1 MIIDPNA
8 EGFGYRGDTA
18 DDGPG
23 FPWDLVDFGQDVK
36 IWELQ
41 AVLGLDNAMRVSR
54 AKEFAFKEES
64 CLSVIILSI
73 VNELFEDGPK
83 VLCIDCQGVGHF
95 EFLVIL

>member
-1 MIIDPNA
+1 MLQLIIDPNA

-41 AVLGLDNAMRVSR
+41 AVLGLYDAV
-54 AKEFAFKEES
+54 
-64 CLSVIILSI
+64 
-73 VNELFEDGPK
+73 
-83 VLCIDCQGVGHF
+83 
-95 EFLVIL
+95 